1 MRLVIWRK
9 DKESDQRSARKL
21 QRTHVRKQRKAS
33 APETME
39 LNHYLVVVT
48 SLDMPKER
56 ILELYRAR
64 WQIEE
69 VFYRLKGLL
78 DFGEIPCK
86 KEAAVLAWL
95 YGKLFMAFLIE
106 RLMKQNAFSPS
117 EERSFLDSVE
127 RLWRLEGDVNPY
139 RVSCFSYHAGN
150 PCGASS

>member
-9 DKESDQRSARKL
+9 DKESDQRSARKMN
-21 QRTHVRKQRKAS
+21 RNHVRKQQKAS
-33 APETME
+33 APETIE

-48 SLDMPKER
+48 SLDIPKER

-86 KEAAVLAWL
+86 KEESVLAWL
-95 YGKLFMAFLIE
+95 YGKLFVAFLIE
-106 RLMKQNAFSPS
+106 RLMKWNAFSPS
-117 EERSFLDSVE
+117 EKRSFLDSIE
-127 RLWRLEGDVNPY
+127 KLWSLESAVNPH

-150 PCGASS
+150 PC